1 MFNSKGNIQAD
12 WLQNVSIYNSIYVQ
26 NAYDIKPK
34 CIRFLPP
41 LNEPTIIV
49 GQPVAWAKFVILVI
63 LAISSKLHRGN
74 VISTPNAPVFKGLDL
89 VNHNIDKLSKAIK
102 DKYIP
107 TTII

>member
-34 CIRFLPP
+34 CIRFPPP
-41 LNEPTIIV
+41 LNKPTITA
-49 GQPVAWAKFVILVI
+49 GQPVAWAKFIILVT
-63 LAISSKLHRGN
+63 LAIFFKLRRGDVTN
-74 VISTPNAPVFKGLDL
+74 TLSTPVFKDLDL
-89 VNHNIDKLSKAIK
+89 VNYNMDKIK